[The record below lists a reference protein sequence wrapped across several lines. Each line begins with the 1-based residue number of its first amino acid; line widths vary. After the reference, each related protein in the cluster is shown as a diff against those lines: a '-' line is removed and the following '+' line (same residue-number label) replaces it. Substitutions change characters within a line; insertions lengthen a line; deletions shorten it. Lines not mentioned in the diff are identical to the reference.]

1 MELLDFIK
9 AEIPIISLIE
19 SALGVRN
26 FDSIATSPCVKV
38 FGFGELDM
46 SLDLG
51 LRNRRGRE
59 FALDFF
65 D

>member
-19 SALGVRN
+19 SVLGVRN
-26 FDSIATSPCVKV
+26 LDSIATSPCVKV
-38 FGFGELDM
+38 FGFGALDM